1 VSGRHRRLRQRLREA
16 RQRCHQLRG
25 LRGGL
30 PTRPGLRANAF
41 APGATSHI
49 CSGQQALIV
58 SNAGGAWATWVYTG
72 PLAGRVKL
80 NSGGPLC
87 PDSASGT
94 WD

>member
-1 VSGRHRRLRQRLREA
+1 MHANGVGQNYYDCGSLGVPGNASTYSLALTQEA
-16 RQRCHQLRG
+16 
-25 LRGGL
+25 
-30 PTRPGLRANAF
+30 ANAF
-41 APGATSHI
+41 APGATSHS

-87 PDSASGT
+87 PDSASPI